1 MPGGSARR
9 IFLAVA
15 ARLFPVAVL
24 FAPFA
29 GGAAAQVASAESPAV
44 LTLETALAE
53 AQQSNRLIKIA
64 SQSVLFSNDQI
75 LAAKTQRY
83 PQFNVQLSGSGLLTP
98 ISITVPK
105 DAFGLVNGSPVPA
118 QDSTITTNPHFSA
131 MSFIQISQPLSQ
143 LYSVHLNVELMKVG
157 KTLSQEQLRQQRQEI
172 ANSVKEAYYGLLQ
185 TQSALDAANE
195 NVKALRE
202 MDRTTTAYLQQKT
215 VLQYQSTGVKVQLA
229 QAELQVVTL
238 QDTFETQKE
247 NLNDLMGRDIRTDFI
262 LSGVPEALPQ
272 EQSIE
277 LARESAQANR
287 TEIRQAQIK
296 IDQAVYAK
304 RLQKAQYIPEV
315 GIQYLF
321 FRRLRFRGF
330 LRT

>member
-1 MPGGSARR
+1 MPEGSARR

-24 FAPFA
+24 FATVA
-29 GGAAAQVASAESPAV
+29 GSAAAQVASAESPAV

-131 MSFIQISQPLSQ
+131 MSFIQI
-143 LYSVHLNVELMKVG
+143 
-157 KTLSQEQLRQQRQEI
+157 
-172 ANSVKEAYYGLLQ
+172 
-185 TQSALDAANE
+185 
-195 NVKALRE
+195 
-202 MDRTTTAYLQQKT
+202 
-215 VLQYQSTGVKVQLA
+215 
-229 QAELQVVTL
+229 
-238 QDTFETQKE
+238 
-247 NLNDLMGRDIRTDFI
+247 
-262 LSGVPEALPQ
+262 
-272 EQSIE
+272 
-277 LARESAQANR
+277 
-287 TEIRQAQIK
+287 
-296 IDQAVYAK
+296 
-304 RLQKAQYIPEV
+304 
-315 GIQYLF
+315 
-321 FRRLRFRGF
+321 
-330 LRT
+330 

>member
-1 MPGGSARR
+1 MPAGSFRCHGAR
-9 IFLAVA
+9 FLVSAVLLA
-15 ARLFPVAVL
+15 TAAGARL
-24 FAPFA
+24 
-29 GGAAAQVASAESPAV
+29 AQVAPAESPAV

-105 DAFGLVNGSPVPA
+105 DAFGMVNGSPVPA

-131 MSFIQISQPLSQ
+131 MSFIQINQPLSQ

-157 KTLSQEQLRQQRQEI
+157 KQLSQEQLRQQRQEI
-172 ANSVKEAYYGLLQ
+172 TNSVKEAYYGLLQ

-202 MDRTTTAYLQQKT
+202 MDRTTTAYLQEKT

-238 QDTFETQKE
+238 QDTLETQKE
-247 NLNDLMGRDIRTDFI
+247 NLNDLMGRDIRTDFT
-262 LSGVPEALPQ
+262 LSGVPEALP
-272 EQSIE
+272 
-277 LARESAQANR
+277 RR
-287 TEIRQAQIK
+287 TEHRAG
-296 IDQAVYAK
+296 ARK
-304 RLQKAQYIPEV
+304 RAGQSNRNSAGADKNRSGGLCESGCRRRSTFRKWASSIC
-315 GIQYLF
+315 F
-321 FRRLRFRGF
+321 FRRLRSRDF
-330 LRT
+330 LPA